1 MCLNSWLSRARGYIG
16 VKCRIGF
23 SPRCFIV
30 MSFTIWAGRARETV
44 LQVIKP
50 CLSTF
55 CRSYKAAS
63 KKNSKFQ
70 QRFTDLFWKK
80 QFILENSPQPPPQR
94 CNSLSVWEEMFTR
107 FHLICP
113 QRWISNKHSYKYIH
127 TRLLF
132 QRSVCL
138 FVNIF
143 AIKTIFFFTILLHAV
158 NLTTSNFY
166 RNSVGEF
173 VHKI

>member
-1 MCLNSWLSRARGYIG
+1 MFYCYEFHYLGRQGQGKLSSKSLSHVCQLFVA
-16 VKCRIGF
+16 
-23 SPRCFIV
+23 
-30 MSFTIWAGRARETV
+30 
-44 LQVIKP
+44 VIKLLVKRTQSFNKDSP
-50 CLSTF
+50 IYF
-55 CRSYKAAS
+55 G
-63 KKNSKFQ
+63 
-70 QRFTDLFWKK
+70 KK

-143 AIKTIFFFTILLHAV
+143 AIETIFLFFKILLHAV